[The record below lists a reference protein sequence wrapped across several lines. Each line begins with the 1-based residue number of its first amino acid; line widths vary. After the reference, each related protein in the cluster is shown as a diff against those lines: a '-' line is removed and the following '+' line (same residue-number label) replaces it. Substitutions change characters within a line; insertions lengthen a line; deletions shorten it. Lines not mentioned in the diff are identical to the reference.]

1 MWVWFLAGVLC
12 FFSINSYADN
22 TTSSTQ
28 LSEVDVIWIFQPGRI
43 GDLPVESNVTVPI
56 RFRLEQ

>member
-22 TTSSTQ
+22 TSTPSTQ
-28 LSEVDVIWIFQPGRI
+28 LSEVDVIGQIRPG
-43 GDLPVESNVTVPI
+43 P
-56 RFRLEQ
+56 